1 MSMTAAMKNQQSL
14 IQAIAETD
22 ATLLL
27 IPSTKIQAWINKYPH
42 FNLLFYQQYEQRYED
57 LLTTVHHL
65 LFDKLDK
72 RIMQYLEEKAE
83 ALGMK
88 TIKISHR
95 QIALELGTAREVV
108 TRIMKKL
115 EKENLI
121 HQLPDSKLEIC

>member
-1 MSMTAAMKNQQSL
+1 
-14 IQAIAETD
+14 
-22 ATLLL
+22 
-27 IPSTKIQAWINKYPH
+27 
-42 FNLLFYQQYEQRYED
+42 
-57 LLTTVHHL
+57 
-65 LFDKLDK
+65 
-72 RIMQYLEEKAE
+72 MQYLEEKAE

>member
-1 MSMTAAMKNQQSL
+1 
-14 IQAIAETD
+14 
-22 ATLLL
+22 
-27 IPSTKIQAWINKYPH
+27 
-42 FNLLFYQQYEQRYED
+42 
-57 LLTTVHHL
+57 
-65 LFDKLDK
+65 
-72 RIMQYLEEKAE
+72 
-83 ALGMK
+83 MK